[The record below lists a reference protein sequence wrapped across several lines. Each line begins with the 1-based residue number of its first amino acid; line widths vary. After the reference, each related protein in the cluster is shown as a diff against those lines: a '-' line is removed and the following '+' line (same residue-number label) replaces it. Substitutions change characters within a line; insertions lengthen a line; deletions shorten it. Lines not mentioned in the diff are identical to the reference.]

1 MNTQNEYLDYNDFY
15 DSDIDLINELSI
27 DSDTTG
33 NDISDLM
40 YDDLPQDNQD
50 SLDGLYEDNQ
60 EDLNLDDLY

>member
-27 DSDTTG
+27 DSDNTG

-40 YDDLPQDNQD
+40 YDDLPQDSQD